1 MSATPS
7 RTIKAMC
14 AHSERDSA
22 CTHAQWEFRKSNFI
36 FIRHH
41 IFLMENTRNAQKKML
56 GEYRAF
62 L

>member
-1 MSATPS
+1 M
-7 RTIKAMC
+7 R

>member
-1 MSATPS
+1 MSKKNISLYKQFSHTFG
-7 RTIKAMC
+7 
-14 AHSERDSA
+14 DSI
-22 CTHAQWEFRKSNFI
+22 RKSNFI

-41 IFLMENTRNAQKKML
+41 IFLMENTRNTQKKML

>member
-1 MSATPS
+1 MSKKNIPLHKQFLHTFW
-7 RTIKAMC
+7 
-14 AHSERDSA
+14 DSI
-22 CTHAQWEFRKSNFI
+22 RKSNFI

-41 IFLMENTRNAQKKML
+41 IFLMGNTRNTQKKML